1 MFLLNI
7 CSTSGAGMPR
17 NSIMSGFGGTEKM
30 KDARPLHD
38 KSFVQQCIRQ
48 LHEVKTLLPTF
59 CLNCL
64 TPLESRNLLSRKA
77 ADRQY

>member
-1 MFLLNI
+1 MFVSNI

-17 NSIMSGFGGTEKM
+17 NSIMSGFGGTEKV

-48 LHEVKTLLPTF
+48 LHEVKSIRYFVWTDRTV
-59 CLNCL
+59 
-64 TPLESRNLLSRKA
+64 LES
-77 ADRQY
+77 